1 MAAYYIY
8 LMASLPML
16 HFGTKAPFSYEK
28 FLLMC
33 KDLIPEEDIF
43 VLEAIGRG
51 SEHIDRVSF
60 PTLREWNRFDSA
72 VKNELVK
79 IRAARK
85 HLDPAKYLRHEEY
98 YDSSISH
105 IAINAH
111 RNPSILEAERMLDS
125 ERWHALD
132 EISAGHYF
140 DIDLLITYAYKLL
153 ILEKWDR
160 VRAAEREQL
169 LEKAI
174 RTS

>member
-33 KDLIPEEDIF
+33 KDLIPEKDIAM
-43 VLEAIGRG
+43 LEAIGRG
-51 SEHIDRVSF
+51 DEHIYQHSF
-60 PTLREWNRFDSA
+60 PTLREWSRFNTA
-72 VKNELVK
+72 VRNELVR
-79 IRAARK
+79 IRAGHK
-85 HLDPAKYLRHEEY
+85 HVDPAKYLRHEEY

-111 RNPSILEAERMLDS
+111 RNPSILEAEGMLDA
-125 ERWHALD
+125 ERCLALD

-140 DIDLLITYAYKLL
+140 DVDILIAYAYKLL
-153 ILEKWDR
+153 ILEKWDMM
-160 VRAAEREQL
+160 RAADRQQL
-169 LEKAI
+169 LLEAI
-174 RTS
+174 RAS